1 MATRTKTQS
10 RQTARDV
17 ATTTKSPPVRKKPA
31 ARKPVVRKPAVGKP
45 SVRKPAT
52 KAKKPLVAK
61 RATPRRQTK
70 PRRRSLKQS
79 LSLTLTPLTLNWLM
93 GGAALMI
100 LGGALLWLAVWINNP
115 ANLSIQRVDWQ
126 SEFRYL
132 DRGELQA
139 LIEPHVQTNLYLLDE
154 VALETTLENH
164 PWIRAVSLRKAWPN
178 ELLLNV
184 EEQLPIAFW
193 GDNQLLNQF
202 GEIFTAELPEKLG
215 EFPMIHSPKK
225 NGREMAER
233 FISMSRS
240 MSGLGLKIAEL
251 TEDDTGAWHMQL
263 GDGQDVKIGRKEQ
276 EKRIERFR
284 VGYARELRSRFGDVR
299 SIDLRYTNGFAIEWK
314 RGSKGAGAVSS
325 LGQTLGNGN
334 RGS

>member
-1 MATRTKTQS
+1 MAAGMQRQSTRKAS
-10 RQTARDV
+10 RKV
-17 ATTTKSPPVRKKPA
+17 AAVKPKAKPNTRKKV
-31 ARKPVVRKPAVGKP
+31 VVRKT
-45 SVRKPAT
+45 AT
-52 KAKKPLVAK
+52 QAKKPMTK
-61 RATPRRQTK
+61 RAPKRSTARRQVKPRRQ
-70 PRRRSLKQS
+70 P
-79 LSLTLTPLTLNWLM
+79 LSLTLTPRTLNWLM
-93 GGAALMI
+93 GGAVLMI
-100 LGGALLWLAVWINNP
+100 LGGALLWMAVWINNP
-115 ANLSIQRVDWQ
+115 ANLPIQRVDWQ

-154 VALETTLENH
+154 VALETELESH
-164 PWIRAVSLRKAWPN
+164 PWIRAVSLRQAWPD

-193 GDNQLLNQF
+193 GENQLLNQF

-215 EFPMIHSPKK
+215 EFPLIYSPKN

-240 MSGLGLKIAEL
+240 MNSLGLKITEL
-251 TEDDTGAWHMQL
+251 TEDDSGAWSMKLH
-263 GDGQDVKIGRKEQ
+263 DGQDVMIGRKEQ
-276 EKRIERFR
+276 EKRIKRFG
-284 VGYARELRSRFGDVR
+284 VGYTQSLRSRFSDIR

-325 LGQTLGNGN
+325 LGQTLGN